1 MTALFMDTLFLGL
14 LTYLAHSTIFLALGL
29 IVTSVVFMKNHSL
42 KELILRFA
50 LFGALITTP
59 LHMTGAFEPI
69 FQPINIPEE
78 TVKSVARPLVLN
90 QGIDGGALL
99 TSTQFQTTITA
110 QTRVTFAGQ
119 PLNQETENAIPFT
132 LANIVL
138 MIWALIGAAFLIQL
152 IYLIIGLKVQL
163 SGRVALEKG
172 RAIRFAES
180 LAKKAGIPTP
190 SLSTKK
196 NLAGPF
202 CLGTGEIVL
211 PEWVED
217 LPNRQLKAMIAHEV
231 AHIMRADPAWIL
243 GARVVQS
250 IFFFQPLN
258 IIAARR
264 LSELSEFACDAWAGT
279 VCGSGMPL
287 AECLAECAKRH
298 IGRAPSP
305 LGAAMANKCSSTVE
319 RTQLLLAGFRDYSKP
334 ASTLS
339 KVAVL
344 STFIIGGTMIPVFAF
359 DESAPEKETLVKVE
373 AVLAPK
379 AVVRIK
385 QEVQPA
391 PKAVVQVKQ
400 EVQPAPK
407 TVVQVKQ
414 EVQPAPKVEIR
425 IKEEAVLAPKAVVQI
440 KQEVKLAPRAVV
452 QIKQEVM
459 QTTEAEMLAEAAD
472 RLAEVEARLAEVEA
486 RLAEEEIRLVEEE
499 ARLAEEAE
507 NRAEQALAAEE
518 DARQAEEEARQAEE
532 QEMLSEAAKNVEK
545 VAL

>member
-407 TVVQVKQ
+407 
-414 EVQPAPKVEIR
+414 VEIR

-518 DARQAEEEARQAEE
+518 DSRQAEEEARQAEE